1 MSDDE
6 QNPAEKAAALA
17 RKYEHAIGSCPQCIL
32 AALYETL
39 DIGSPALIQ
48 ASDGLAGGT
57 ALSTAGTCG
66 ALAGGMLAIGSV
78 AGRSYQEFKAG
89 DGQRRV
95 FAHSQRLYRRFVETY
110 GSSICCQVQEQVFGR
125 SYDLLDADE
134 AAMFS
139 EDATVETCPQ
149 VAADVARWTAEII
162 VGLRRREK
170 G

>member
-1 MSDDE
+1 MTDDE
-6 QNPAEKAAALA
+6 QNPAEKAAELA
-17 RKYEHAIGSCPQCIL
+17 KKYEHSIGSCPQCIL

-39 DIGSPALIQ
+39 DVGSPELIQ

-78 AGRSYQEFKAG
+78 AGRSYEDFKAG
-89 DGQRRV
+89 AGQRRV
-95 FAHSQRLYRRFVETY
+95 FVHTQRLYRRFVEKF
-110 GSSICCQVQEQVFGR
+110 GSPICCQVQEQVFGR

-139 EDATVETCPQ
+139 EDATMETCPR
-149 VAADVARWTAEII
+149 VAADVARWAAEII
-162 VGLRRREK
+162 LGLRRRQK